1 MTPGAT
7 PAMTTTDVDG
17 TRHLILVLGDQLA
30 EDAAVFDDF
39 DQNRDAVLMLE
50 VAEEA
55 TYVPQ
60 HKLRLVLFFSAMRH
74 FREEL
79 EGKGYRVCYATLE
92 DPTNLGGFTGEIDR
106 WVRATRAEKLILAKP
121 GDFRVEQAIVSTAE
135 KAACPLEIRA
145 DRHFI
150 CSPEEFGAHAA
161 GRKTLLL
168 ETFYRGLRRSH
179 GVLMDGDRPVGGRW
193 NFDTDNRASFGRD
206 GPGPLRRPRSFR
218 PDAITR
224 EVIAMVERRFPDAP
238 GTASS
243 FDYPVTG
250 DQARTALDDFIAHR
264 LAKFG
269 TYQDAMVSGQPYL
282 YHARLS
288 AVLNLHLLD
297 PRAAI
302 AAAVAA
308 YESGEAPINAV
319 EGFVRQIL
327 GWREFVRG
335 VYWLKMPDYEALN
348 ALDARLP
355 MPDFMW
361 TGETE
366 MNCVRQC
373 VGQLVEHAYAHHIQR
388 LMVLGLYAMLLGVR
402 PYDVH
407 RWHMSM
413 YADAVDWVSLP
424 NVLGMSQYGDGGIV
438 GSKPY
443 AASGNYID
451 RMSDYCAGCRYDPR
465 AATGDA
471 ACPFTTLYWDFLA
484 RNRHRIRGN
493 RRMNLQL
500 GNLGRKD
507 AEEMRKI
514 RRQADAI
521 KSDLP
526 ANRYLQ

>member
-1 MTPGAT
+1 
-7 PAMTTTDVDG
+7 MTTSSQDG
-17 TRHLILVLGDQLA
+17 TRHLVLVLGDQLT
-30 EDAAVFDDF
+30 EDATAFAGFDR
-39 DQNRDAVLMLE
+39 QRDAVLMLE
-50 VAEEA
+50 VAAEA
-55 TYVPQ
+55 TNVPQ
-60 HKLRLVLFFSAMRH
+60 HKKRLMLFFSAMRH
-74 FREEL
+74 FRTRL
-79 EGKGYRVCYATLE
+79 ESKGYRVHYVELD
-92 DPTNLGGFTGEIDR
+92 DPASRGSLAEETDR
-106 WVRATRAEKLILAKP
+106 WVREVRPEKLIVTKP
-121 GDFRVEQAIVSTAE
+121 GDFRVERAIIVAAE
-135 KAACPLEIRA
+135 SLACPLEIRD

-150 CSPEEFGAHAA
+150 CDLEEFRAHAA

-168 ETFYRGLRRSH
+168 ETFYRGMRRRH

-193 NFDTDNRASFGRD
+193 NFDRDNRASFARG
-206 GPGPLRRPRSFR
+206 GPGRIKAPRSFR
-218 PDAITR
+218 PDALTQ
-224 EVIAMVERRFPDAP
+224 EVAAMVERRFPDSP
-238 GTASS
+238 GTASG
-243 FDYPVTG
+243 FDYPVTR
-250 DQARTALDDFIAHR
+250 DQAQSALRDFIAHR
-264 LAKFG
+264 LANFG

-288 AVLNLHLLD
+288 CVLNLHLLD
-297 PRAAI
+297 PREAI

-308 YESGEAPINAV
+308 IEAGGAPINAV

-335 VYWLKMPDYEALN
+335 IYWLEMPGYAELN
-348 ALDARLP
+348 ALDAQLP

-366 MNCVRQC
+366 MNCVRHC
-373 VGQLVEHAYAHHIQR
+373 VGQLVDHAYAHHIQR

-465 AATGDA
+465 VATGDE

-484 RNRHRIRGN
+484 RNRSHIRRN
-493 RRMNLQL
+493 RRMRLQL
-500 GNLGRKD
+500 KNLERKD
-507 AEEMRKI
+507 KGEVDRI
-514 RRQADAI
+514 RREAEAI
-521 KSDLP
+521 KANLP
-526 ANRYLQ
+526 ANTYLR